1 MLPITFSIVDSFAG
15 NKIGMNCKCYLF
27 SKVLLLIFS
36 MSILSSKCL
45 AQDSIK
51 NLTLNKAIEAA
62 IANNRDIR
70 LATIDEHIAAANYKQ
85 TQAVF
90 LPQVDLSLTGMGTND
105 PLSAFGYKLEQRAIN
120 QNDFAPSLLN
130 HPSSTGDFM
139 TRIEVQQPILNIDML
154 YQRKAAAIEAEV
166 YKYKTQRTIEY
177 LTFEVQKAYLQ
188 LKLANNAVQLLEETL
203 VTTKAVYTYTN
214 NHFHQGLIQ
223 KSDLL
228 NAQVQLNMVE
238 TNLNKAK
245 GNVRNA
251 SDYLSLLMG
260 SKSGTLY
267 YIDPAFE
274 PAGLAADSSLII
286 GSKRADFIAMQKAI
300 DASDLMIKS
309 SRMSYLPRL
318 NAFGNYQYNDS
329 RLTGLGANSYLLG
342 VQLSWSVFKGNK
354 TKNAITVQKLE
365 RDKLSEQL
373 AQQKE
378 QSQLEINKAMRD
390 LTDDGFEMKQD
401 NAAIEQAAESFR
413 ILQNRYQQGLVNT
426 TDVLMAQSQL
436 LQQKFALAQAGFN
449 MNLTRFYLQFLTTTI
464 TK

>member
-1 MLPITFSIVDSFAG
+1 MLPITFSIADSFAG
-15 NKIGMNCKCYLF
+15 NKIGMNCNYYLF
-27 SKVLLLIFS
+27 SKVLLLVFS

-188 LKLANNAVQLLEETL
+188 LKLANNAVLLLEETL
-203 VTTKAVYTYTN
+203 ATTSAVYTYTN

-260 SKSGTLY
+260 SKC
-267 YIDPAFE
+267 
-274 PAGLAADSSLII
+274 
-286 GSKRADFIAMQKAI
+286 
-300 DASDLMIKS
+300 
-309 SRMSYLPRL
+309 
-318 NAFGNYQYNDS
+318 N
-329 RLTGLGANSYLLG
+329 
-342 VQLSWSVFKGNK
+342 
-354 TKNAITVQKLE
+354 
-365 RDKLSEQL
+365 
-373 AQQKE
+373 
-378 QSQLEINKAMRD
+378 
-390 LTDDGFEMKQD
+390 
-401 NAAIEQAAESFR
+401 
-413 ILQNRYQQGLVNT
+413 
-426 TDVLMAQSQL
+426 
-436 LQQKFALAQAGFN
+436 
-449 MNLTRFYLQFLTTTI
+449 
-464 TK
+464 